1 MSNLINFNIDTLS
14 KILFVIETLESV
26 WSRKNKNFNN
36 ETIGRHIRHIIDFYL
51 CFIGYIDSNFIDY
64 DARKRSAKIESDI
77 SFARNKIEEII
88 YFLKNTDLVDK
99 NIKVR
104 MNSSVYNLDLNS
116 SIFRELMHIADHAI
130 HHANLVQ
137 VIIKNE
143 FPDLERNCN
152 FYSPSTID
160 SKRCAQ

>member
-51 CFIGYIDSNFIDY
+51 CFIGHIDSNFIDY

-77 SFARNKIEEII
+77 SFARYKIEEII

>member
-104 MNSSVYNLDLNS
+104 MNSSVSNLDLNS

-130 HHANLVQ
+130 HHANLIQ

>member
-99 NIKVR
+99 DIKVR
-104 MNSSVYNLDLNS
+104 MNSSVSNLDLNS

-130 HHANLVQ
+130 HHANLIQ

>member
-51 CFIGYIDSNFIDY
+51 CFIGDIDSNFIDY

-77 SFARNKIEEII
+77 SFARYKIEEII

>member
-51 CFIGYIDSNFIDY
+51 CFICHIDSNFIDY
-64 DARKRSAKIESDI
+64 DTRKRSVKIESNI

-99 NIKVR
+99 DIKVR
-104 MNSSVYNLDLNS
+104 MNSSVSNLDLNS

-130 HHANLVQ
+130 HHANLIQ

>member
-104 MNSSVYNLDLNS
+104 MNSSVSNLDLNS

-130 HHANLVQ
+130 HHANLIQ

-160 SKRCAQ
+160 SKRCVQ

>member
-14 KILFVIETLESV
+14 KILFTIETLESV

-51 CFIGYIDSNFIDY
+51 CFICHIDSNFIDY

-77 SFARNKIEEII
+77 SFARYKIEEII

>member
-14 KILFVIETLESV
+14 KILFVIETIESV
-26 WSRKNKNFNN
+26 WSIKNKNFNN

-51 CFIGYIDSNFIDY
+51 CFICHIDSNFIDY
-64 DARKRSAKIESDI
+64 DTRKRSVKIESNI

-104 MNSSVYNLDLNS
+104 MNSSVSNLDLNS

>member
-14 KILFVIETLESV
+14 KILFTIETLESV

-51 CFIGYIDSNFIDY
+51 CFICHIDSNFIDY
-64 DARKRSAKIESDI
+64 DTRKRSVKIESNI

-104 MNSSVYNLDLNS
+104 MNSSVSNLDLNS

-160 SKRCAQ
+160 SKRCVQ